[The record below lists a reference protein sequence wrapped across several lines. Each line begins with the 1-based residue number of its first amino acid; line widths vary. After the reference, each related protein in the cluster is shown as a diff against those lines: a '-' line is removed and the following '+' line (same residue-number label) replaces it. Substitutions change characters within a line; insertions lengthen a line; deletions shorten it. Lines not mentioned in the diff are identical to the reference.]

1 MLNFILCDDDEKFL
15 EVMKNDIR
23 KFMMNYNT
31 SYNIYSFDCYDHDF
45 NGITTADIGYKVYF
59 LDIRTGNASGID
71 AARLIREKVED
82 WNSLIVIVTAYD
94 EYRYTALT
102 NRLFLLDF
110 ISKCGG
116 IDDKILSILKIIMK
130 HYDTREKCLT
140 YEYNYMLH
148 KIEFRKIVYIEKEQ
162 ESKRSIVYTTYG
174 TFKVPKSIVELE
186 KTLDKRFLKVHR
198 GFLVNLNMVRT
209 FDVKSNV
216 IYFSNGMKL
225 DAVARNH
232 KKELME
238 KCHCC

>member
-1 MLNFILCDDDEKFL
+1 MIMILIGL
-15 EVMKNDIR
+15 QQLISDIR
-23 KFMMNYNT
+23 F
-31 SYNIYSFDCYDHDF
+31 I
-45 NGITTADIGYKVYF
+45 F
-59 LDIRTGNASGID
+59 LILETGNASGID

-116 IDDKILSILKIIMK
+116 IDDKILSVLKIIMK

-162 ESKRSIVYTTYG
+162 ESKRFYCLYYVW
-174 TFKVPKSIVELE
+174 
-186 KTLDKRFLKVHR
+186 
-198 GFLVNLNMVRT
+198 NL
-209 FDVKSNV
+209 
-216 IYFSNGMKL
+216 
-225 DAVARNH
+225 
-232 KKELME
+232 
-238 KCHCC
+238 